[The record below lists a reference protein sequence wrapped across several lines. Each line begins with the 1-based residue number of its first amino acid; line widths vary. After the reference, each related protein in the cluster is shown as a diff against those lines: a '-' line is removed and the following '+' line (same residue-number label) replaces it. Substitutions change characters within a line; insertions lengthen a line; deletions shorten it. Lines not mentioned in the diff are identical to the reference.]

1 MQRDNHRG
9 ESWDDLHLNNMI
21 CAQTQ
26 AWANKQ
32 ESTDLPEWMREMC
45 HQGVDLEV
53 KMVTGEQ
60 VFQFGHLVALEMW
73 REVMKERRRLNRL
86 MDMLVEFEE
95 MKVGMWELME
105 MNLNLVHLVLR
116 LEEAWEKRRVR

>member
-9 ESWDDLHLNNMI
+9 ESWDDPCLNDMI

-45 HQGVDLEV
+45 HRGTDPEV
-53 KMVTGEQ
+53 KMVTGEWA
-60 VFQFGHLVALEMW
+60 FQFGRLVTLEMW
-73 REVMKERRRLNRL
+73 REVTKERKRLDRL
-86 MDMLVEFEE
+86 MDKLIEFEE
-95 MKVGMWELME
+95 LKAGMRELTE
-105 MNLNLVHLVLR
+105 MNLDLVRRVLR
-116 LEEAWEKRRVR
+116 LEEA